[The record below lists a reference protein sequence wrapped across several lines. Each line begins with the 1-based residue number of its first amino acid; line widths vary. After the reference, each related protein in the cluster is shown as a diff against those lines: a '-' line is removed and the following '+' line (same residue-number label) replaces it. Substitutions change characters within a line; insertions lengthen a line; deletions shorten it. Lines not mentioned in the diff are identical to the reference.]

1 MEPRPGTLCGTSPS
15 EVSRAVCASYP
26 RPNCGLGRSKEHEVG
41 CTTSRHEVS
50 RKRSQAKGEAMP
62 IYRVTFLKDIM
73 GVPFP
78 VASIAVRHARSPDR
92 ARQAAELRLMAAGR
106 CRTGTS
112 SPIHRTSNGINRSA
126 APGPLGPQR
135 RRTDDSAS
143 PALDGSLPSRRR
155 AVHPGDPDHRVA
167 SRIIAAVHKVVELT
181 KPRIARVNEGR
192 VGRREL

>member
-1 MEPRPGTLCGTSPS
+1 MHDLAARG
-15 EVSRAVCASYP
+15 
-26 RPNCGLGRSKEHEVG
+26 
-41 CTTSRHEVS
+41 S

-92 ARQAAELRLMAAGR
+92 APSGRTTPDAAGR

-112 SPIHRTSNGINRSA
+112 SPIHRTSNGRNRSA

-135 RRTDDSAS
+135 RRTDDSAW

-155 AVHPGDPDHRVA
+155 AVHPGDLDHRVA

-192 VGRREL
+192 VGRRALQESRNSSAVGSPEATTVGACPFRRNAVGATNLFKFGYRS